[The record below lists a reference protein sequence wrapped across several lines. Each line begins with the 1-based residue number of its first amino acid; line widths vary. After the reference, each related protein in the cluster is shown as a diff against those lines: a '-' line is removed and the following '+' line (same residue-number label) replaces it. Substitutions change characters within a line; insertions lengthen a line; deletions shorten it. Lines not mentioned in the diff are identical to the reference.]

1 MKVDQT
7 PFLSSTLNTQ
17 PYFLNRIWTL
27 SSSSLTSAQCLTAS
41 SSRVWRTWDHQT
53 LPWTGWNRSA
63 RILNHN
69 RSHLPLVFPRV
80 QCSVPYCWSSPSF
93 HSGVFSKHITS
104 DTLILLHVFYSQ
116 VQTHLYR
123 LQCVFHLFVQL
134 YASYFTPNCSLKKKA
149 GCVFITLRCR
159 GTSSVLT
166 GACLNK
172 VYFIPFSQQTLLTE
186 WRYNRE
192 DVLCY

>member
-27 SSSSLTSAQCLTAS
+27 SSSSLTSAVSHSILITGLTDLRPSDAPLNRLKSLRSNFKSQPFPLAS
-41 SSRVWRTWDHQT
+41 GVPQGSVFGS
-53 LPWTGWNRSA
+53 LLLIIS
-63 RILNHN
+63 L
-69 RSHLPLVFPRV
+69 LPLRSIF
-80 QCSVPYCWSSPSF
+80 
-93 HSGVFSKHITS
+93 
-104 DTLILLHVFYSQ
+104 
-116 VQTHLYR
+116 QTHLYR

-159 GTSSVLT
+159 GTSSVLK